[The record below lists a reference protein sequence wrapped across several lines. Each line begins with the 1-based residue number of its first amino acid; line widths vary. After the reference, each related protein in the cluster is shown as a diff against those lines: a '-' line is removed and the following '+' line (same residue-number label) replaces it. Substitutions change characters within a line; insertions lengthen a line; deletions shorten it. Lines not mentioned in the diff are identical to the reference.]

1 MKCEA
6 AELQYK
12 TSRETRRTHGDGF
25 KENHSEI
32 WRTSLKEVT
41 EWMEI
46 SPRNANVFVNQL
58 LAEGYLETNSKS
70 PLSLKATEKA
80 KRLFE
85 VQP

>member
-1 MKCEA
+1 MKQQNFSTKQAVKQGERMI
-6 AELQYK
+6 LVLKKIIQK
-12 TSRETRRTHGDGF
+12 SG
-25 KENHSEI
+25 
-32 WRTSLKEVT
+32 RTSLKEVT

-70 PLSLKATEKA
+70 LMSLKATEKA
-80 KRLFE
+80 KQLFE